1 MASSPHA
8 TTSEK
13 MSRGTC
19 RSDRVRSLVLEAGAK
34 LFSQRGFAGTSFRNL
49 SAESGISVGLIQYH
63 FGTKEKLYEAVREH
77 VFSEYLRAQRPQF
90 DLPQEEFDLFIRGGL
105 AGYFRFLD
113 SHPEW
118 MRLMEWGILEGN
130 GAPWPG
136 EEELMDALAGR
147 GRAREGVFRP
157 LLPASLVRRA
167 SARGNGA
174 CGISRKHGRILSVEE

>member
-1 MASSPHA
+1 MASSPYV
-8 TTSEK
+8 TISEK

-34 LFSQRGFAGTSFRNL
+34 LFSRRGFAGTSFRNL